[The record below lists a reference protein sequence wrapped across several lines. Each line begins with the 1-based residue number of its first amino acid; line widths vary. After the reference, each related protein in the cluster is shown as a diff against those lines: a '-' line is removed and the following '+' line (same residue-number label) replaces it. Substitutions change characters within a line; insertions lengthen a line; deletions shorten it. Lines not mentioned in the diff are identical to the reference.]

1 MSGWL
6 QALVAI
12 ATVLLGGGAVTS
24 IVKAI
29 AERREKKAS
38 VADRLSD
45 SSLKW
50 VQEFQ
55 EETQRARLEASE
67 ARREVAEVRRELA
80 ECRHEA
86 EALASDLRNLR
97 GAILSPNATLER
109 LRAMVGG
116 GDNLNGRI

>member
-6 QALVAI
+6 QGLV
-12 ATVLLGGGAVTS
+12 TVCSLLFGGGGLAVLVNAITGRRGR
-24 IVKAI
+24 KA
-29 AERREKKAS
+29 E

-55 EETQRARLEASE
+55 EETARARLEASE
-67 ARREVAEVRRELA
+67 ARREVAEVRRELGDV
-80 ECRHEA
+80 RREA
-86 EALASDLRNLR
+86 EALARDLRNLR
-97 GAILSPNATLER
+97 GAIMSPAATLER

-116 GDNLNGRI
+116 ESTNGRI

>member
-1 MSGWL
+1 VSGWL
-6 QALVAI
+6 QALVAV
-12 ATVLLGGGAVTS
+12 ATVLLGGGALAS

-29 AERREKKAS
+29 AERRQVRAS

-55 EETQRARLEASE
+55 EETRQARLEAAE

-80 ECRHEA
+80 DVRHQA
-86 EALASDLRNLR
+86 EALAQDLRNLR
-97 GAILSPNATLER
+97 GAILAPNATLER

-116 GDNLNGRI
+116 GGLNGR